1 MLAANL
7 FAFTVVGHAA
17 TNQDE
22 LDFIAAQIQR
32 AEADQASAS
41 LQQIIEQIEGAQ
53 GRYAADLI
61 QPLTLLGDAQN
72 ALNQFNAA
80 ADSYDRALHLNQP
93 T

>member
-1 MLAANL
+1 MQISPITLISSCAATAKTAVLAVNL

-53 GRYAADLI
+53 GRYAADLTN
-61 QPLTLLGDAQN
+61 L
-72 ALNQFNAA
+72 
-80 ADSYDRALHLNQP
+80 
-93 T
+93 